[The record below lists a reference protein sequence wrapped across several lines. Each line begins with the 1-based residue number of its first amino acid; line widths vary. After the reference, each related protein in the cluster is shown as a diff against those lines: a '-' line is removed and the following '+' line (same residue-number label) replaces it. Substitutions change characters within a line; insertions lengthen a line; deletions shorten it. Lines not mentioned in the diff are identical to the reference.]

1 MKISDDTLSKIHDI
15 SIVTVAEKLG
25 MKLYGTGNEGRRA
38 CCPYHEDQHPSLH
51 FSTKRGCFKCF
62 VCGAKGDAIKLVQD
76 QENLSFT
83 EACDWL
89 IREFSVSVVP
99 DAQPM
104 NHGVCPN
111 DSSAAKIRGTD
122 PCDSSG
128 SSRAVTSALIPLPSS
143 LVDRSLSIDSVFC
156 RALVSNGYLTPF
168 QMQHAASRY
177 KLGLSKDGA
186 VVFWQIDEKNRVR
199 TGKLMYYQP
208 DCHRIKSKNPTWVHT
223 LMQSTLPS
231 GFELHRCLFG
241 QHLLNSHPDPLM
253 GRGYLNE
260 RATGGAVKPSHIGEG
275 LDGVDVSF
283 SSFLC
288 AREKDRL
295 CIVESEKTAIILS
308 ELFPDFIWLACGGL
322 QMFSAGMLAPL
333 VDYKIILFPD
343 TDTTGETYNKWKD
356 IATQA
361 LKLYQFK
368 YPLRISS
375 LLESEASPVQKAKKI
390 DIVDFLFEATIHL
403 E

>member
-89 IREFSVSVVP
+89 IKEFNIVVVP

-128 SSRAVTSALIPLPSS
+128 SSRAVTSALISLPSS

-208 DCHRIKSKNPTWVHT
+208 DCHRIKSRNPTWVHT

-241 QHLLNSHPDPLM
+241 LHLLTSYICPQ
-253 GRGYLNE
+253 
-260 RATGGAVKPSHIGEG
+260 PSAI
-275 LDGVDVSF
+275 
-283 SSFLC
+283 
-288 AREKDRL
+288 
-295 CIVESEKTAIILS
+295 CIVESEKTAVICS
-308 ELFPDFIWLACGGL
+308 ELKPDCLWLACGGL
-322 QMFSAGMLAPL
+322 QMFSAEMLAPL

-375 LLESEASPVQKAKKI
+375 LLESEASPSQKSRKI
-390 DIVDFLFEATIHL
+390 DIVDFLFQATIHL